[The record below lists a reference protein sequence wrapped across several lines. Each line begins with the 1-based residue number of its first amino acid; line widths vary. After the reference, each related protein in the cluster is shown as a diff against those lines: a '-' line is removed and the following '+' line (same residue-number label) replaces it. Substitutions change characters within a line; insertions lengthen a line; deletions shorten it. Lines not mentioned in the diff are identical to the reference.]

1 MAYTFKASPCSRS
14 YQTAYTAWQDL
25 KPGESVREHIAAN
38 YGRRING
45 GGEIITL
52 MHRVVDHVRS
62 DASWRADRGYR
73 AATGRLNVGESHE
86 TVKLTPQT
94 EIQISA
100 FYWRMPPGLTNRRR
114 LYFSLNGR
122 RCSRETA
129 MAAARSAWEGEYA
142 WERGI
147 GL

>member
-1 MAYTFKASPCSRS
+1 MAYTVKASPCSRT

-38 YGRRING
+38 YGRRISS

-52 MHRVVDHVRS
+52 MHRVVDYVRD
-62 DASWRADRGYR
+62 DASWRAGRGYR
-73 AATGRLNVGESHE
+73 AGSGRPNVGESHE

-100 FYWRMPPGLTNRRR
+100 FNWKMPPGFTDRRR

-129 MAAARSAWEGEYA
+129 MAAARSAWEGNYA
-142 WERGI
+142 FEKGI